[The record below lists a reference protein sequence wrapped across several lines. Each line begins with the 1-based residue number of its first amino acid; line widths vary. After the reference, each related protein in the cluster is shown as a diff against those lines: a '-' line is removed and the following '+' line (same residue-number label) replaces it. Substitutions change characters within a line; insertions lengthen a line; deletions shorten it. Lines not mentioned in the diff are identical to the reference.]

1 MVPVQASPFW
11 NMGDKCNHLKK
22 KQVRRC
28 VTTVVAIEI
37 QRKKKIHRM
46 VEFCQMKNKYII
58 TAKKVVLEVV
68 MKRCEGGTIKLYEL
82 NEKLDKITKRNILY
96 QIHII
101 IY

>member
-68 MKRCEGGTIKLYEL
+68 MKRCECGTIKLYEL
-82 NEKLDKITKRNILY
+82 NEKLGKIRKRNTLY